1 MLPALGD
8 FVSRSFQM
16 SCETVSASPIPRK
29 RKIAIYRENTI
40 LSQGLY
46 NWAYTLFTAQ
56 SRIRIQ
62 KGKQNKNNSLSRPN
76 FSPSLVFQLL
86 PTSVIKSS
94 DFKVE
99 DKAWHG

>member
-8 FVSRSFQM
+8 FVSHSFQM

-29 RKIAIYRENTI
+29 RKIAIYRENKI

-56 SRIRIQ
+56 SRIQIQ
-62 KGKQNKNNSLSRPN
+62 NGKKKFTRSSK
-76 FSPSLVFQLL
+76 LL
-86 PTSVIKSS
+86 AITRLPITA
-94 DFKVE
+94 
-99 DKAWHG
+99 DKPHQKQ